1 MERRKRRAN
10 GMTNFAKAV
19 EEMLK
24 KGETVE
30 NLNKAIH
37 IALDLKSIS
46 MKEFREAARV
56 LAKEIINR

>member
-10 GMTNFAKAV
+10 WMTNFAKAV